1 MASPA
6 FALKPCV
13 VSVNLFDGW
22 RQPLQ
27 PESKILLTVRDGNQ
41 KIVVH
46 DEYQAS
52 RIDVEGLPFFDNFGD
67 NYTVVAWGSGY
78 EQAGFTP
85 LKVSPRVPATVD
97 IMLLKKDAG
106 FDFSRARWQD
116 LRRNLPQ
123 IATLAAAGAADEDG
137 AAARYGDL
145 VEKEPV
151 LACFFNLTTAMSQI
165 QLPDGTPLDYIKEL
179 IWDDTMAQDRFF
191 AWADTKLVDQVI
203 QAARQG
209 AFAPEPGT
217 AIFHKG
223 ATSSY
228 KQVRFGEANV
238 QLTFH
243 ENDHPATGH
252 TEWIK
257 VEPDIDYYKDPLAH
271 ALLEVTANQVTH
283 SLTDPRQV
291 YLLRWIAGRH
301 ANIPNFD
308 PPYGIA

>member
-27 PESKILLTVRDGNQ
+27 PEGKILLTVLDGNQ
-41 KIVVH
+41 KTLVRN
-46 DEYQAS
+46 EYQAS

-67 NYTVVAWGSGY
+67 DYTVVAWSSGY

-85 LKVSPRVPATVD
+85 LKVSPQAPATVD

-116 LRRNLPQ
+116 LRQNLPQ
-123 IATLAAAGAADEDG
+123 IARLAAAGAADESS

-145 VEKEPV
+145 VEKEPI

-165 QLPDGTPLDYIKEL
+165 QLPDGTPLDYIEEL

-191 AWADTKLVDQVI
+191 AWADPKLVDQVI
-203 QAARQG
+203 QAAHQG

-223 ATSSY
+223 ATRSY
-228 KQVRFGEANV
+228 KQVQFGEANV

-243 ENDHPATGH
+243 ENDHPTTGH
-252 TEWIK
+252 AEWIK
-257 VEPDIDYYKDPLAH
+257 VEPDIDYFKDPLSH
-271 ALLEVTANQVTH
+271 AILEVTANQVTH
-283 SLTDPRQV
+283 SLTDPRLV
-291 YLLRWIAGRH
+291 YVLRWIAGRH
-301 ANIPNFD
+301 ANIANFN

>member
-6 FALKPCV
+6 LAPKPCV
-13 VSVNLFDGW
+13 LDVNLFDGW
-22 RQPLQ
+22 RRPLQ
-27 PESKILLTVRDGNQ
+27 PESRILLTVRDGNQ
-41 KIVVH
+41 KTVVQ

-52 RIDVEGLPFFDNFGD
+52 TIDIQGLPFFDNFGD
-67 NYTVVAWGSGY
+67 NYTVVAWSPGY

-85 LKVSPRVPATVD
+85 VKVSPHAPAIVD

-106 FDFSRARWQD
+106 FDFSQARWPD
-116 LRRNLPQ
+116 LRQKLPA
-123 IATLAAAGAADEDG
+123 IAALLAAGAPGEDA

-145 VEKEPV
+145 VEKEPI

-191 AWADTKLVDQVI
+191 AWADPKLVDQVVR
-203 QAARQG
+203 ATRQG

-228 KQVRFGEANV
+228 KQVQFGEANV

-257 VEPDIDYYKDPLAH
+257 VEPDIDYYKDLLAH
-271 ALLEVTANQVTH
+271 ALLEVTANQLMH

-291 YLLRWIAGRH
+291 YVLRWIAGRH
-301 ANIPNFD
+301 ANIPSFS
-308 PPYGIA
+308 PPYGIV

>member
-27 PESKILLTVRDGNQ
+27 PEGKILLTVLDGNQ
-41 KIVVH
+41 KTLVRN
-46 DEYQAS
+46 EYQAS

-67 NYTVVAWGSGY
+67 DYTVVAWSSGY

-85 LKVSPRVPATVD
+85 LKVSPQAPATVD

-116 LRRNLPQ
+116 LRQNLPQ
-123 IATLAAAGAADEDG
+123 IARLAAAGAADEDS

-145 VEKEPV
+145 VEKEPI
-151 LACFFNLTTAMSQI
+151 LACFFNLTTAMSADSAPRRHATG
-165 QLPDGTPLDYIKEL
+165 LHRGTYLGRHHGAGSLFCVGRPE
-179 IWDDTMAQDRFF
+179 AGGPGNPGGH
-191 AWADTKLVDQVI
+191 
-203 QAARQG
+203 QG

-223 ATSSY
+223 ATRSY
-228 KQVRFGEANV
+228 KQVQFGEANV

-243 ENDHPATGH
+243 ENDHPTTGH
-252 TEWIK
+252 AEWIK
-257 VEPDIDYYKDPLAH
+257 VEPDIDYFKDPLSH
-271 ALLEVTANQVTH
+271 AILEVTANQVTH
-283 SLTDPRQV
+283 SLTDPRLV
-291 YLLRWIAGRH
+291 YVLRWIAGRH
-301 ANIPNFD
+301 ANIANFN